1 MANMAGDTVS
11 RVIAKVLFVVL
22 ACWSAVLHA
31 QESGQA
37 SAPQVSIPLVSAPVE
52 GERLSDWLLRQPK
65 DPRAYPTGLNWQVP
79 SERYAQAG
87 HQRDLLVLLAFFET
101 APAASR
107 ENLTRMVNALPV
119 TGRVSVPLA
128 DPRWLQAH
136 PKENPVLQRDHVLS
150 LPQRPGTV
158 SVLTSE
164 GKRCTLPHRIGS
176 EARDY
181 LRACQPESID
191 RVDRAWV
198 VQPDG
203 SVRHFGIA
211 AWNAQSQDEAAPG
224 ALIWAPPR
232 DSGWSPQFS
241 TSLVKFLATQ
251 GYDAILSAAELSSVE
266 PASVVMLSD
275 PARDAMITAN
285 DWGVIGLLQTP
296 TARMAQAGEA
306 RFSYSRVYPYER
318 SNVLLQP
325 LDWLEAGFRYT
336 NVKNRMYGS
345 AALSGS
351 QTYKDKGVDVKV
363 RLIKES
369 ARLPQVALGFTDVI
383 GTGLFSSEYLV
394 ASNRN
399 GNFDWSLGMGWGY
412 MGGSGNIPNP
422 FSLLGKS
429 FDARAEWG
437 GPTGGNINTGSYFH
451 GNSAIFGGVQYHTPS
466 EKWLFKAEYDGN
478 NYQHEP
484 QTNNRKQR
492 APINLGLVYRYGP
505 GIDLTAGLERGN
517 TLMLGMTLHSP
528 LDKLDAPKVSDAPM
542 PPVAASRPTADPIWA
557 ATAGDIV
564 AVTNWSV
571 YEISR
576 EGRVLRVVIESASGT
591 HWKDRIERLTAVLH
605 RDAPAAIEEFE
616 LIFVTQ
622 GITMSER
629 LILRE
634 PWVKKHLQYQVISDR
649 FQAIAAAEPRGA
661 LPSKPLWK
669 NNQPPFGYAI
679 VPSWQQNLGGPDGF
693 ILFRAGVSAPMG
705 LKLSRDTSVSATVNL
720 GLLDNFANFKY
731 DAPSNLPRVRT
742 HLREYMTASPITLP
756 NLQITHLGK
765 LSRNQYYSIYGGL
778 LESMYAGV
786 GGEWLY
792 RPWHSPFAFG
802 IDINRVQ
809 QRGFKQDFSLR
820 DYRATT
826 GHATVYWDTG
836 WKSTQVKLNVGQY
849 LAEDIGA
856 TLDVSRTFNNG
867 VAMGAWATKTDVSA
881 EQFGEGSFDKGIY
894 LKIPFDVM
902 TTTRGS
908 GVANL
913 VWNPLTRDGGAR
925 LNRSVSLYGAT
936 NARSKHETS
945 YAPALAAQYRKTQFG
960 DAGDSFPETPSRKS
974 VFTAASDDLA
984 EIGRTATTPDFW
996 RSMLLIGGIS
1006 LASAVVDKPAD
1017 KLAVR
1022 YGNNPTIKSLETV
1035 GNLLPVAA
1043 MGLSGMMFLAGE
1055 QDSKLV
1061 NTSYS
1066 SLAAGGMGLLGA
1078 MGLKYA
1084 VGRSRPDLGLGASRF
1099 TPVSKNNGNSSFPSG
1114 HTTIMWAAV
1123 TPYAKAYDAPWLYG
1137 VAALTNVARV
1147 GGRNHWLSDTVGG
1160 ALLGYALGDY
1170 MWESQR
1176 KKNRGAEW
1184 MVSSN
1189 GVTAYWEME

>member
-1 MANMAGDTVS
+1 MAGDTVS

-22 ACWSAVLHA
+22 ACWSAMLHA

-37 SAPQVSIPLVSAPVE
+37 SAPQVPIPLVSAPIE
-52 GERLSDWLLRQPK
+52 GERLSDWLLRQPQ
-65 DPRAYPTGLNWQVP
+65 DARAYPTGLSWQVP

-87 HQRDLLVLLAFFET
+87 RQRDLLVLLFDET

-107 ENLTRMVNALPV
+107 ENLTRMVKALPV
-119 TGRVSVPLA
+119 TGRVFVPLA

-136 PKENPVLQRDHVLS
+136 PKEDPVLQRDHVLS
-150 LPQRPGTV
+150 LPQRPDTV

-181 LRACQPESID
+181 LQACQPESID

-203 SVRHFGIA
+203 SVRYFGIA

-241 TSLVKFLATQ
+241 TLLVKFLSTQ

-266 PASVVMLSD
+266 PASVVMLSG

-296 TARMAQAGEA
+296 TARMAQPGEA
-306 RFSYSRVYPYER
+306 RFSYSSVYPYER
-318 SNVLLQP
+318 YNVLLQP
-325 LDWLEAGFRYT
+325 LDWLETGFRYT
-336 NVKNRMYGS
+336 NIGNRLYGS

-351 QTYKDKGVDVKV
+351 QTYKDKSVDVKV
-363 RLIKES
+363 RLIKETAS
-369 ARLPQVALGFTDVI
+369 WPEVALGATDI
-383 GTGLFSSEYLV
+383 GGTGLFSSEYLV
-394 ASNRN
+394 ANKRN
-399 GNFDWSLGMGWGY
+399 GNFDWSLGMAWGY
-412 MGGSGNIPNP
+412 IGGSGNIPNP

-429 FDARAEWG
+429 FDTRAVG
-437 GPTGGNINTGSYFH
+437 TSAGNVTTGSYFH
-451 GNSAIFGGVQYHTPS
+451 GNSAIFGGIQYHTPS
-466 EKWLFKAEYDGN
+466 EKLLFKAEYDGN

-484 QTNNRKQR
+484 LTNNRNQR
-492 APINLGLVYRYGP
+492 MPINLGLVYRYAP

-528 LDKLDAPKVSDAPM
+528 LDKLAAPKVSDAPM
-542 PPVAASRPTADPIWA
+542 PPVVASRPTADPIWA
-557 ATAGDIV
+557 ATAADIV

-576 EGRVLRVVIESASGT
+576 EGRVLRVVIESASGA

-629 LILRE
+629 LIQRE
-634 PWVKKHLQYQVISDR
+634 PWVKEHLQYQMVSDR

-661 LPSKPLWK
+661 LPSEPLWK

-679 VPSWQQNLGGPDGF
+679 VPSWQQDLGGPDGF
-693 ILFRAGVSAPMG
+693 LLFRAGVSVPMG
-705 LKLSRDTSVSATVNL
+705 LKLSQDTSVSGTVSL
-720 GLLDNFANFKY
+720 GLLDNYANFKY

-742 HLREYMTASPITLP
+742 YLREYMTASRLTLP
-756 NLQITHLGK
+756 NLQITHLGE

-778 LESMYAGV
+778 LESMYDGV

-867 VAMGAWATKTDVSA
+867 VAMGAWATKTNVSA
-881 EQFGEGSFDKGIY
+881 AQFGEGSFDKGIY

-902 TTTRGS
+902 TTTRSS

-925 LNRSVSLYGAT
+925 LNRSVSLYDAT

-945 YAPALAAQYRKTQFG
+945 YAPALVTQYRETQFG
-960 DAGDSFPETPSRKS
+960 DVPDNFPDTAHDS
-974 VFTAASDDLA
+974 VFTAAGKDLTA
-984 EIGRTATTPDFW
+984 FGRNAATWDFW
-996 RSMLLIGGIS
+996 QSMAVIGGIS
-1006 LASAVVDKPAD
+1006 LASAVVDKPLDNKVA
-1017 KLAVR
+1017 KHVNNSGVKMLATLGSDLPILTMGYAGIAYLANDTDSR
-1022 YGNNPTIKSLETV
+1022 LGTV
-1035 GNLLPVAA
+1035 
-1043 MGLSGMMFLAGE
+1043 
-1055 QDSKLV
+1055 
-1061 NTSYS
+1061 SYS
-1066 SLAAGGMGLLGA
+1066 SLAAGSVGA
-1078 MGLKYA
+1078 MSALGLKYV
-1084 VGRSRPDLGLGASRF
+1084 VGRARPSAELGAASF
-1099 TPVSKNNGNSSFPSG
+1099 TPVSANNGNTSWPSM
-1114 HTTIMWAAV
+1114 HTTVMWAAI
-1123 TPYAKAYDAPWLYG
+1123 TPYAKDNDAPWLYG
-1137 VAALTNVARV
+1137 IAALTNIGRVA
-1147 GGRNHWLSDTVGG
+1147 GRNHWFSDTVAGS
-1160 ALLGYALGDY
+1160 LLGYAIGDF
-1170 MWESQR
+1170 MWASHR
-1176 KKNRGAEW
+1176 DNKHGVNW
-1184 MVSSN
+1184 SVSPQ
-1189 GVTAYWEME
+1189 GVTAHWKID